1 MLRTGTTLVEAKSG
15 YGLEKDTEIKMLKV
29 LKQAKTKQPIEIV
42 SNFCG
47 AHSIPKGMGEKEATK
62 DLIEVQLPAIEVF
75 KSTINFLKILGS
87 YKKTR
92 DRS

>member
-47 AHSIPKGMGEKEATK
+47 AHSIPKGMSEKEATK
-62 DLIEVQLPAIEVF
+62 DLIEVQIPAIEVLRVF
-75 KSTINFLKILGS
+75 IFLLRK
-87 YKKTR
+87 
-92 DRS
+92 